1 MEAYR
6 IKHKPTRL
14 YYDKFGCRRVKGKS
28 KSSDLRR
35 KGTVYHYKKTI
46 SFLQGRLC
54 KSNNERAIVLS

>member
-14 YYDKFGCRRVKGKS
+14 YYNKYVIVEVKIRIVTYLEKE
-28 KSSDLRR
+28 RYII
-35 KGTVYHYKKTI
+35 TKKTI

-54 KSNNERAIVLS
+54 KSNNEKIIGLS